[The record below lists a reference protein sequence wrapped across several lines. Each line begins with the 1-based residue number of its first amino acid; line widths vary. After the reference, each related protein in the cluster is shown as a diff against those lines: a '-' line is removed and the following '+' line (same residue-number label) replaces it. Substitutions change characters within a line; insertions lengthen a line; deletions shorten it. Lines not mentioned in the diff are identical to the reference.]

1 MSAKPANLRT
11 AMPLVTAWID
21 GLRDAF
27 GAEDINAAIKAGVSG
42 LPGFHASE
50 NGRTVGVPIPPA
62 GSREISVDRLVLES
76 ITRRA
81 PKP

>member
-1 MSAKPANLRT
+1 MDAKPKNLRT

-21 GLRDAF
+21 DLRDAF
-27 GAEDINAAIKAGVSG
+27 GDEDINAAIKAGISG

-50 NGRTVGVPIPPA
+50 AGHRVGTPPVER
-62 GSREISVDRLVLES
+62 GREISVDRLVLES
-76 ITRRA
+76 INRRA